1 MTSLFSDPLFGVT
14 TTVAVYALAQALH
27 RRFRWLHPLL
37 CTSVLLIALLE
48 IGKIPYASYKVGGDW
63 ISFLLGPATVALAVP
78 FYKHAREIREHLP
91 VLLTAVAMGALVG
104 LVGAALL
111 VRLLHG
117 SPMVL
122 LSMMPKSVTAPISMA
137 IASEIHGEPPLT
149 AVFTVLAGLLGSM
162 VGPAILRVVGIRH
175 DLAIGAAI
183 GTCSHGIGTAR
194 LVRESEL
201 QGGVSALAMAL
212 AGIITSMLAI
222 PVASW
227 LGR

>member
-1 MTSLFSDPLFGVT
+1 MSSLLSDPLFGVT
-14 TTVAVYALAQALH
+14 VTVAAYTLSQALH

-37 CTSVLLIALLE
+37 TTSVMLIALLQVLQL
-48 IGKIPYASYKVGGDW
+48 PYADYKIGGDW

-78 FYKHAREIREHLP
+78 LYKHSREIREHLP
-91 VLLTAVAMGALVG
+91 VLLTAIAIGSLVG
-104 LVGAALL
+104 LVSAAVL
-111 VRLLHG
+111 VRGLHG
-117 SPMVL
+117 SHPVL
-122 LSMMPKSVTAPISMA
+122 LSMLPKSVTAPISMA

-162 VGPAILRVVGIRH
+162 AGPAVLRAVGIRH

-201 QGGVSALAMAL
+201 QGGVSALAMAS
-212 AGIITSMLAI
+212 AGIITSILAI
-222 PVASW
+222 SVAAW
-227 LGR
+227 LAQ